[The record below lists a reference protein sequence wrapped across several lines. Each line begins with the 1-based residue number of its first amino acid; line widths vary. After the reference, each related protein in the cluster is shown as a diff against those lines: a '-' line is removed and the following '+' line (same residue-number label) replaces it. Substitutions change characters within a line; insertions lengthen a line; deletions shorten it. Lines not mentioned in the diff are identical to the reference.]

1 MNFIR
6 FVKTPR
12 IGPLPTKKSTTKGN
26 AKKPSNQQLSMIL
39 TITTDFS
46 PFAGSVELLCQLIS
60 PTNCTQ
66 AEKRVQWTEA
76 HRELK
81 VEFLVPSTFRE
92 GHVVV
97 TPLPSNDSQ
106 TSDFLSQFL
115 GGRIRHLVGVES
127 GQFSINYGTSHD
139 TVYRQFTT
147 PDGPLRI
154 AEQAGETIIRHVWDA
169 GIILSAALSHST
181 PSALPDELYNFIHP
195 LLQQRTMKVLELGT
209 GVGILGICIAATHPN
224 AKVVMTDLLDAQPLV
239 DENIHLNIAHHPHIK
254 QSATFRE
261 LDWEYRPFPDWTK
274 TETFDLVVMADVTY
288 NTATFD
294 VLADTLEHLLR
305 HGARGAKVVCCGKRR
320 HDAEEQFW
328 GTVGKKG
335 FTLDKRAV
343 FAMDLEGDIRYCGD
357 GVKIEGEQ
365 LVDFIVMTIA

>member
-12 IGPLPTKKSTTKGN
+12 IGQLPTKKSTAKGN
-26 AKKPSNQQLSMIL
+26 TKKPSSQQLSMIL

-46 PFAGSVELLCQLIS
+46 PFAGSVEVLCQLVS
-60 PTNCTQ
+60 PNNCTQ

-81 VEFLVPSTFRE
+81 VDFLVPSTFRE

-97 TPLPSNDSQ
+97 TPLPSKNSRQ
-106 TSDFLSQFL
+106 TDFLSEFF
-115 GGRIRHLVGVES
+115 GGSISHVVGVQT
-127 GQFSINYGTSHD
+127 GQFSVNDGTRHD

-147 PDGPLRI
+147 PAGPLRI
-154 AEQAGETIIRHVWDA
+154 AEQAGETIIQHVWDA
-169 GIILSAALSHST
+169 GIILSAALSRPIPFS
-181 PSALPDELYNFIHP
+181 LPDELYNFIHP
-195 LLQQRTMKVLELGT
+195 LLQQRTMKLLELGT

-224 AKVVMTDLLDAQPLV
+224 AKVIMTDLSDAQPLV
-239 DENIHLNIAHHPHIK
+239 DENIHLNVIHHPRIK
-254 QSATFRE
+254 HSTSFRE

-274 TETFDLVVMADVTY
+274 TETFDLIVMADVTY
-288 NTATFD
+288 NTATFNA
-294 VLADTLEHLLR
+294 LADTLEHLLR
-305 HGARGAKVVCCGKRR
+305 HGARGAKVLCCGKRR

-328 GTVGKKG
+328 RTVRERG
-335 FTLDKRAV
+335 FTVEKRVIFAV
-343 FAMDLEGDIRYCGD
+343 DLEGNIRYCGD

-365 LVDFIVMTIA
+365 LVDFTVMSIA